1 MIKNN
6 LINFRFLILTI
17 MAVLCLIIIPID
29 VFAQDSNALDECTT
43 DGFFSFDDNDITA
56 GQSILQDAITEIA
69 NGVDTASQDLFS
81 AFVNDGAYST
91 IINAAF
97 MLVVIFFAVSFMFGF
112 VTMTLLQGVIRLVK
126 IGLVLWIASPAG
138 YNELMEDYFIRF
150 FNEGGTWLIN
160 AMINIATQGFI
171 GNPSTDIAAP
181 FAVLDDIVRIVFSPR
196 MIVTMIG
203 TFATGPFG
211 PIMGLALLWAIISV
225 FIAVL
230 KALQIYAISIVIK
243 AVLLGL
249 APVFIPMILFE
260 RTKNMF
266 MGWLNQLVNFTL
278 QPILLFAFIAFF
290 STLLVSAAEDILPPD
305 DHHLCYVKS
314 NTQGGTP
321 FDIKSWRYQCCV
333 GGNCFPYE
341 GEWTW
346 EGPTDCPTAPEF
358 PLNHITLLTFLLL
371 THIMKELTSL
381 AVTIAAELSQGVM
394 KLDTIP
400 NAINDYFGGMGGGGG
415 RGGVSTRDILRKT

>member
-1 MIKNN
+1 MRKTLYDYCKHLVI
-6 LINFRFLILTI
+6 IVAIT
-17 MAVLCLIIIPID
+17 LCLTAFPD
-29 VFAQDSNALDECTT
+29 MVFAQESNALDECTT
-43 DGFFSFDDNDITA
+43 DGFFSFDSNDITA
-56 GQSILQDAITEIA
+56 TQTILQDAIGEIA
-69 NGVDTASQDLFS
+69 TAVDTASQDLFE
-81 AFVNDGAYST
+81 AFVNDAAYNR
-91 IINAAF
+91 IITAAF
-97 MLVVIFFAVSFMFGF
+97 TLVVIFFAISFMFGF
-112 VTMTLLQGVIRLVK
+112 VTLTLLQGVIRLVK
-126 IGLVLWIASPAG
+126 IGMVLWIASPTG
-138 YNELMEDYFIRF
+138 YNIFLEDYFIRF

-171 GNPSTDIAAP
+171 GNPSTDITAP
-181 FAVLDDIVRIVFSPR
+181 FGVLDDIVRIVFSPR

-211 PIMGLALLWAIISV
+211 PVMGLALLWAIISV

-266 MGWLNQLVNFTL
+266 MGWINQLVNFTL

-290 STLLVSAAEDILPPD
+290 STLLVSAAEDILPAD

-321 FDIKSWRYQCCV
+321 FDIKSWRYQCCDDN
-333 GGNCFPYE
+333 GCFPYE

-346 EGPTDCPTAPEF
+346 EGPVDCPTAPEF

-381 AVTIAAELSQGVM
+381 AVTIATELSQGVM

-400 NAINDYFGGMGGGGG
+400 NAINDYFGGAGGGG
-415 RGGVSTRDILRKT
+415 RAGISTRDLLNKK